1 MRRRKDGTVRQR
13 RRNLGHRISTG
24 TSRPSREGRRHLKW
38 RYQAYSRVLRCS
50 HIGWQDLLPRL
61 PGFSRLVIASV
72 LSQRS
77 VHKVVPVF
85 RGLNRQSRSM
95 QKGLSSGCEIGR
107 MGDLVDPFL
116 DAGEETGSDSFVG
129 KDAEPAKGKLSGAY
143 GWHGCPEQEGPQDRR
158 EPGLRCGGG
167 NHRYSPEKVV

>member
-1 MRRRKDGTVRQR
+1 
-13 RRNLGHRISTG
+13 
-24 TSRPSREGRRHLKW
+24 
-38 RYQAYSRVLRCS
+38 
-50 HIGWQDLLPRL
+50 
-61 PGFSRLVIASV
+61 
-72 LSQRS
+72 
-77 VHKVVPVF
+77 
-85 RGLNRQSRSM
+85 M

-116 DAGEETGSDSFVG
+116 DAGEGTGSDGFVG

-167 NHRYSPEKVV
+167 NHRYSPEKAVQSHRQSRLRAFQSLALVLFVDVQHERVRRRVQACSWPRYGFDDFSQLFGRPVRIPPSSCSLCCTYTRTYR

>member
-1 MRRRKDGTVRQR
+1 
-13 RRNLGHRISTG
+13 
-24 TSRPSREGRRHLKW
+24 
-38 RYQAYSRVLRCS
+38 
-50 HIGWQDLLPRL
+50 
-61 PGFSRLVIASV
+61 
-72 LSQRS
+72 
-77 VHKVVPVF
+77 
-85 RGLNRQSRSM
+85 M

-116 DAGEETGSDSFVG
+116 DAGEGTGSDGFVG

-167 NHRYSPEKVV
+167 NHRYSPEKAVQSHRQSRLRAFQSLALVLFVDVQHERVRRRVQIEFNNIADFLHKDKDRWRI